1 MEWRCNM
8 SIEYGD
14 KLKVNW
20 HNEGFDGDNNGYIYG
35 IYYYDKK
42 ICEEN
47 PDTDVIDVEWYH
59 NEKIRNRE
67 YNGK

>member
-1 MEWRCNM
+1 M

-20 HNEGFDGDNNGYIYG
+20 IDEGLDGDNNGYIYG

-42 ICEEN
+42 FGEDN
-47 PDTDVIDVEWYH
+47 PDKQEDEILSKCYGDVI
-59 NEKIRNRE
+59 
-67 YNGK
+67 

>member
-1 MEWRCNM
+1 MLWRCNM

-20 HNEGFDGDNNGYIYG
+20 VDEGLDGDNNGYIYG

-42 ICEEN
+42 FGEDN
-47 PDTDVIDVEWYH
+47 PDKQEDEILSKCYGDVI
-59 NEKIRNRE
+59 
-67 YNGK
+67 

>member
-1 MEWRCNM
+1 M

-20 HNEGFDGDNNGYIYG
+20 IDEGLDGDNNGYIYG

-42 ICEEN
+42 FGEDN
-47 PDTDVIDVEWYH
+47 PDTDVIDVEWFNH
-59 NEKIRNRE
+59 AKERDE
-67 YNGK
+67 VYNGK